1 MRKRLR
7 AIWTW
12 IVGAMG
18 HILNSLR
25 VPGFVREGRYK
36 SRLGERIRVR
46 VSPLFT
52 VINVRGLNVFFDR
65 LTGRVDGV
73 SLSQAH
79 YMPAGAPEPT
89 PRVEPVEPTGE
100 ESARSRT
107 GDRRTD

>member
-1 MRKRLR
+1 MRIRLR

-12 IVGAMG
+12 IVGALG
-18 HILNSLR
+18 RVLNSLR

-73 SLSQAH
+73 SLSQPR

-89 PRVEPVEPTGE
+89 LRAEPVEPTAQE
-100 ESARSRT
+100 PARSRIGDTQT
-107 GDRRTD
+107 G